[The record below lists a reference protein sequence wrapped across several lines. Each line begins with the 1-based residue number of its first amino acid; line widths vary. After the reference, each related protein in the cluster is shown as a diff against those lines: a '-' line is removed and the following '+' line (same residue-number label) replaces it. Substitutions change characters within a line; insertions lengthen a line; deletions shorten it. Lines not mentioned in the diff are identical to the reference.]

1 MSNSCGTIVRITIYF
16 ITSMS
21 KIKIVTKEKVKLY
34 YKGKEDRKT
43 SMQDDLETI
52 YHYIFMKLAEY
63 QSTSIVRSFLLLKLS
78 DSEMKLLQS
87 NDEKFVWSFY
97 NNSFGPILEPH
108 PTEQPSES
116 KSRYALSFCN
126 RITSIVNAISTEI
139 FSESD
144 FKASE

>member
-1 MSNSCGTIVRITIYF
+1 
-16 ITSMS
+16 MS

-34 YKGKEDRKT
+34 YKGVEDQKT
-43 SMQDDLETI
+43 SMQDDLETF
-52 YHYIFMKLAEY
+52 YGDIFIKLDGC
-63 QSTSIVRSFLLLKLS
+63 QSTSIARSFLLSKLS

-116 KSRYALSFCN
+116 KSRYSLSFCN
-126 RITSIVNAISTEI
+126 RITSIVNAITTEI
-139 FSESD
+139 FFESD

>member
-1 MSNSCGTIVRITIYF
+1 
-16 ITSMS
+16 MS
-21 KIKIVTKEKVKLY
+21 KIKIVTKEKVKHF
-34 YKGKEDRKT
+34 YKGKEDRKI

-52 YHYIFMKLAEY
+52 YQNNFMEY
-63 QSTSIVRSFLLLKLS
+63 YAAQPQSNLITRSFLLSKLE

-87 NDEKFVWSFY
+87 NDEKFIWSFY

-116 KSRYALSFCN
+116 KSRYSLSFCN
-126 RITSIVNAISTEI
+126 RITSIVNAITTEI
-139 FSESD
+139 LFESD

>member
-1 MSNSCGTIVRITIYF
+1 
-16 ITSMS
+16 MS

-34 YKGKEDRKT
+34 YKGEEDRKT